1 LKKDYHVMSG
11 FPCLFPP
18 APAER
23 QEGMKVILVIAMAA
37 SIGWA
42 EEYKV
47 SVCIARAPEPA
58 YLPRAEQ
65 IASKMFTPVRVKL
78 VWRQLSGCPEDAIQ
92 IGLSGETP
100 VDQEP
105 GALAYAL
112 PYEGTHIVVFYDRV
126 NSSVRGDLRA
136 PLLAHV
142 LVHEITH
149 VLERIVR
156 HSESGV
162 MKAHWTGA
170 DYLQMSRSPLPF
182 AEDDVQLIHLGL
194 SKRAGLA
201 ASKASSQ

>member
-1 LKKDYHVMSG
+1 
-11 FPCLFPP
+11 
-18 APAER
+18 
-23 QEGMKVILVIAMAA
+23 MKIMLVIAMSAA
-37 SIGWA
+37 IGRA

-92 IGLSGETP
+92 IGLSGNGLC
-100 VDQEP
+100 DQEP
-105 GALAYAL
+105 GAGYA
-112 PYEGTHIVVFYDRV
+112 PPAYEGTHIVVFYDRV

-201 ASKASSQ
+201 VGEAISQ